1 VSDRADNAVSAE
13 ELLEHAEWIRRL
25 ALALVGDANDASD
38 LTQEAFEVAL
48 TRPPKMPGPLRPWL
62 GGVVRNLARKR
73 RRSAERRR
81 EREQKVALAGL
92 EGVPTP
98 DQLVDRARAQQR
110 VVRSVLEL
118 AEPYRSTILLRY
130 YEGLS
135 SAEIARRQSMP
146 AATVRSRL
154 KTGLDRLRAE
164 LDSGDRLGGRERW
177 RSLLAPLAA
186 ADPNAVTTSA
196 SLVKGA
202 LAVKTSTKIAAV
214 VIALLV
220 VGYVGG
226 RLAGW
231 WGSSDSSSSVGA
243 GVAVKGDAAR
253 APALGRPALA
263 RPGDVNAAISVDDP
277 IGDLRLE
284 GQVIDDQERPVAG
297 ATVAIDSHPTRT
309 VTTEDDGSF
318 AFDKLIGR
326 DYQIEAAS
334 QDAYAGPVS
343 LRLGAETEPVILR
356 VRAVAPIEIAVVDRH
371 RGREGGKPIAGA
383 EVELRSRLVWT
394 ATTGGDGVVSF
405 GGVGA
410 RDLTIRINAE
420 GYAPVADRLISFGR
434 REQRIVI
441 AMRAG
446 AAVSGRITD
455 TAGEPIAGAR
465 VIADSTS
472 EPFPVIDPRR
482 DGQVSSDDG
491 TFRIPALAAGTYRL
505 TASAAG
511 HATASSSPIVIDGST
526 ERRDI
531 EIALP
536 AGARVRGSVTSA
548 TGEQVVGADIR
559 VVATGS
565 VSWRR
570 ARRAYTGPDGTFEI
584 RDLSRRGF
592 DVVASHDLGSSE
604 ITRIDLTDRTEASV
618 ELTLSITG
626 AISGRVVDD
635 TGEPL
640 GEARV
645 RAEPVWSGGL
655 EDRAEWGVRGA
666 LFRIADSGGNFSFR
680 GMPSGRYRLRAIR
693 AGDHEAGLFDHQG
706 MVVESGATGVQLV
719 VPASGRVA
727 GRVLYA
733 DGEAPELFAVAVG
746 AGDPIPMVSDDGRFE
761 LESPGGTIR
770 VEVSGPTFAPKSVA
784 ATVEGGETADVG
796 TITVERGRSVSGR
809 VLDPGGAPVAGA
821 EVAVGTLLSGD
832 GSKLFI
838 ATESIGAKSA
848 VTDEDGRF
856 VFGGLGPGTL
866 TIVAGKSGVGRSSS
880 VALPRGSDSVSV
892 DLVLA
897 STGKL
902 TGVVRA
908 SGKPVGETVII
919 VTPLGATESNYFVI
933 TGADGSF
940 ALDALT
946 VGQYLVF
953 PLIGAGGG
961 HRGVI
966 ARPNDKYMRP
976 VEIARGET
984 TRADIDFELGA
995 IELEVE
1001 VKTDDGTQVAA
1012 AAVFV
1017 IGTAIDVPNARAL
1030 RDGGWVVRWLRDNP
1044 GVTEPVPQHTR
1055 QAVGGKTT
1063 IARMTPHTYSA
1074 CVVPLPGSL
1083 DDTAAMLTIP
1093 EQNEEL
1099 PMRCQKV
1106 EIEASPTRQALQVV
1120 VPGEWARPPKENK

>member
-1 VSDRADNAVSAE
+1 MSDRADSAVSAE

-25 ALALVGDANDASD
+25 ALALVGDADDASD
-38 LTQEAFEVAL
+38 LTQAAFEVAL
-48 TRPPKMPGPLRPWL
+48 TRPPREPGPLRPWL

-73 RRSAERRR
+73 WRSAERRR
-81 EREQKVALAGL
+81 EREQKVELAGT
-92 EGVPTP
+92 EDVPTP

-110 VVRSVLEL
+110 VARSVLEL
-118 AEPYRSTILLRY
+118 DEPYRSTILLRY

-135 SAEIARRQSMP
+135 SAEIARRKSIP

-164 LDSGDRLGGRERW
+164 LDRDDRLGGRDRW
-177 RSLLAPLAA
+177 CALLAPLAA
-186 ADPNAVTTSA
+186 DPKPITASA

-220 VGYVGG
+220 VGYAGG

-231 WGSSDSSSSVGA
+231 WGSSDSSSPVEASVA
-243 GVAVKGDAAR
+243 DKDDRAR
-253 APALGRPALA
+253 APALGRAAPV
-263 RPGDVNAAISVDDP
+263 RPSDVNAAISQDDP

-284 GQVIDDQERPVAG
+284 GQVIDDQELPVAG
-297 ATVAIDSHPTRT
+297 ATVAIDSHPPRT
-309 VTTEDDGSF
+309 VTTEGDGSF

-334 QDAYAGPVS
+334 PGAYAGPVS
-343 LRLGAETEPVILR
+343 LRLDASTEPVILR
-356 VRAVAPIEIAVVDRH
+356 VRAVAPIEIGVVDRH
-371 RGREGGKPIAGA
+371 SGKPIPGA
-383 EVELRSRLVWT
+383 TVELRSHLVWT
-394 ATTGGDGVVSF
+394 ATTGADGVVSF

-410 RDLTIRINAE
+410 RAVTIRVEAE
-420 GYAPVADRLISFGR
+420 GYAPVANRLVTSGR

-455 TAGEPIAGAR
+455 TTGEPIAGAR
-465 VIADSTS
+465 VIAEATS

-482 DGQVSSDDG
+482 DGVVSGEDG

-505 TASAAG
+505 TASAAD
-511 HATASSSPIVIDGST
+511 HATASSSPILVDGST

-531 EIALP
+531 EIVLP

-548 TGEQVVGADIR
+548 TGEPVAGADIR

-565 VSWRR
+565 VGWRS
-570 ARRAYTGPDGTFEI
+570 RRAYTGSDGTFEI

-592 DVVASHDLGSSE
+592 DVVASHHLGSSE
-604 ITRIDLTDRTEASV
+604 IIRVDLSDRTEASV

-640 GEARV
+640 PEARV
-645 RAEPVWSGGL
+645 RAEPEWSGGL
-655 EDRAEWGVRGA
+655 EDRAEWAVRGV
-666 LFRIADSGGNFSFR
+666 LFRVADSGGNFSFR
-680 GMPSGRYRLRAIR
+680 GMPPGRYRLRAIR
-693 AGDHEAGLFDHQG
+693 AGEHEAGLFAHQG

-727 GRVLYA
+727 GRVVYA
-733 DGEAPELFAVAVG
+733 DGEVPELFAVAVG
-746 AGDPIPMVSDDGRFE
+746 GDPIPMVSDDGRFE

-770 VEVSGPTFAPKSVA
+770 VEVSGPTFAPKSVD
-784 ATVEGGETADVG
+784 ATVEGGETADLG
-796 TITVERGRSVSGR
+796 TITVVRGRSVSGR
-809 VLDPGGAPVAGA
+809 VLDPGGVPVAGA
-821 EVAVGTLLSGD
+821 EVAVGKLLSGD
-832 GSKLFI
+832 GSELFL
-838 ATESIGAKSA
+838 AAESVGAKST
-848 VTDEDGRF
+848 VTGEDGRF
-856 VFGGLGPGTL
+856 VFGGLGPGSL

-880 VALPRGSDSVSV
+880 IALPRGRDSLSI

-897 STGKL
+897 ATGKL
-902 TGVVRA
+902 SGVVRE
-908 SGKPVGETVII
+908 SGKPVGETVLIAR
-919 VTPLGATESNYFVI
+919 PLGATESNYFVI

-940 ALDALT
+940 ALDALAT
-946 VGQYLVF
+946 GRYVVF
-953 PLIGAGGG
+953 PMIGAGGG

-966 ARPNDKYMRP
+966 ARPKDMYLRP
-976 VEIARGET
+976 VEIVAGET
-984 TRADIDFELGA
+984 TRADINFEPGA

-1001 VKTDDGTQVAA
+1001 IVTDDGTPVAA

-1017 IGTAIDVPNARAL
+1017 IGVAVDVPNAKAL
-1030 RDGGWVVRWLRDNP
+1030 RDGSWVGRWLRDNP
-1044 GVTEPVPQHTR
+1044 GATAPVPLHAR
-1055 QAVGGKTT
+1055 QAAGGKIS
-1063 IARMTPHTYSA
+1063 IAGLTPRTYSA

-1083 DDTAAMLTIP
+1083 DDTSEMMTIP
-1093 EQNEEL
+1093 EQNEKL
-1099 PMRCQKV
+1099 PMRCQTL
-1106 EIEASPTRQALQVV
+1106 ELEPSPARQTLQVV
-1120 VPGEWARPPKENK
+1120 VPSAAARR